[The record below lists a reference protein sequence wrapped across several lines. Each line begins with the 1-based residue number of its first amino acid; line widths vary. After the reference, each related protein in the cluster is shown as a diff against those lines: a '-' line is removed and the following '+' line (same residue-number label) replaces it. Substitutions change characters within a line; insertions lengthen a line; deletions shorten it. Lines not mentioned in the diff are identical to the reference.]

1 MQDKPR
7 HPDWPEV
14 VFDPDFMA
22 AISKL
27 ADKRFGSGSLAEEA
41 STHVI
46 EYLSANDWEKCQSY
60 QGKSQPKTFL
70 FTLSHNALE
79 EFSRKRFGRPRPP
92 TWLQEL
98 GELWIKLWRSLC
110 LERQPLPTLIDRY
123 SQKEFREPDS
133 VAQAARVIKARI
145 PTCGQS
151 SRDSE
156 LSDDIDRLSDA
167 TQAEQADA
175 CSETPDFENPFYAEL
190 LMMVKAVCNSSTG
203 TQDFSQE
210 AAGKYDGI
218 AAQQQSR
225 FDALRAALKLNDQ
238 EKIMLR
244 MIYVEGLSK
253 SATSKAMGLP
263 AHQAGRLV
271 NDALERISQ
280 AIKHCGVE
288 LDGLLEL
295 A

>member
-1 MQDKPR
+1 M
-7 HPDWPEV
+7 
-14 VFDPDFMA
+14 
-22 AISKL
+22 KL
-27 ADKRFGSGSLAEEA
+27 L
-41 STHVI
+41 
-46 EYLSANDWEKCQSY
+46 
-60 QGKSQPKTFL
+60 
-70 FTLSHNALE
+70 
-79 EFSRKRFGRPRPP
+79 
-92 TWLQEL
+92 
-98 GELWIKLWRSLC
+98 RSLE
-110 LERQPLPTLIDRY
+110 LERRPFPTLIDRY
-123 SQKEFREPDS
+123 AQKECREPDS
-133 VAQAARVIKARI
+133 VSQAASVIKARI

-167 TQAEQADA
+167 TQAEQVDA
-175 CSETPDFENPFYAEL
+175 CSETPDFKNRFYAEL

-203 TQDFSQE
+203 NQDFSQA
-210 AAGKYDGI
+210 AAGQYDGI

-225 FDALRAALKLNDQ
+225 FEALRAALKLNDQ